1 MKRPDLSDVSPEI
14 LAYIESLEVRLG
26 RQAKSAAPDP
36 EPEERP
42 AEPPTPI
49 NVITISAGGMVKRT
63 PRHHYTPQ
71 RRGGMGVFDID
82 LAQDDAPRVLA
93 LADIEATL
101 LLFTDLGRSYRLPA
115 RRLPETEVRARGID
129 LGTLLPLQPGER
141 VIAVLPE
148 EGGDHVALVGRRGW
162 VNVIRASFVGK
173 NMIPGVSY
181 YDTER
186 HGPLAAACWIPG
198 KDDLFIASR
207 AGQAIRFPMRRVP
220 NSGTLGIQL
229 GRDDA
234 VVGIT
239 AVDEADG
246 VFLLGADG
254 KGTVREMAGFR
265 ANQSPGGQGKVA
277 LKTDHLVAALTV
289 ASQADLFVITRLSK
303 LIRFAAEDVPPKTGV
318 VQGVHCIALRG
329 DEAVAAAI
337 SRTTPA
343 KAATG

>member
-1 MKRPDLSDVSPEI
+1 MERPDLSDVSPEI
-14 LAYIESLEVRLG
+14 LAYIEALEARLG
-26 RQAKSAAPDP
+26 RKATSAAPAP

-49 NVITISAGGMVKRT
+49 NVITISAEGRVKRT

-71 RRGGMGVFDID
+71 RRGGMGVFDIE
-82 LAQDDAPRVLA
+82 LSQEDAPRVITVV
-93 LADIEATL
+93 DIEATL
-101 LLFTDLGRSYRLPA
+101 LLFTDLGRSYRLA
-115 RRLPETEVRARGID
+115 VRRLPETEVRARGID
-129 LGTLLPLQPGER
+129 LGTQLPLQPGER
-141 VIAVLPE
+141 VVAALPE

-162 VNVIRASFVGK
+162 INVVRASFVGK

-181 YDTER
+181 YDTEA

-207 AGQAIRFPMRRVP
+207 EGQAIRFPMQHVP
-220 NSGTLGIQL
+220 NSGTRGIQL

-234 VVGIT
+234 VVGVA
-239 AVDEADG
+239 AVDEEDG

-254 KGTVREMAGFR
+254 KGTIREMAGFR
-265 ANQSPGGQGKVA
+265 ANKSPGGQGKVA
-277 LKTDHLVAALTV
+277 LKTDHMVAALTV
-289 ASQADLFVITRLSK
+289 APQADLFVITRLSK
-303 LIRFAAEDVPPKTGV
+303 IIRFAAEDVPPKTGV

-337 SRTTPA
+337 SRIA
-343 KAATG
+343 